1 MQLQT
6 ELSEDQLTKKAAWC
20 RAPLP
25 ILAVC
30 LAMFGAG
37 ALMAMRWQRKR
48 YLADE
53 DDSARQRLV
62 EFQDDGSED
71 PGAGI
76 DQMLDLHPDH
86 LEMPHEKPHAMP
98 HEKPPEH

>member
-1 MQLQT
+1 MQSQT
-6 ELSEDQLTKKAAWC
+6 ELSEDQLTKEPAWC
-20 RAPLP
+20 RMPLLIP
-25 ILAVC
+25 ALC
-30 LAMFGAG
+30 LALLGAG

-48 YLADE
+48 GLAAE

-86 LEMPHEKPHAMP
+86 LEMPHEKPHA
-98 HEKPPEH
+98 KPPTH

>member
-1 MQLQT
+1 MQSQT
-6 ELSEDQLTKKAAWC
+6 DLPEDQLTKKEASC
-20 RAPLP
+20 RTPLP

-48 YLADE
+48 DQADE
-53 DDSARQRLV
+53 DDRARQRLV

-86 LEMPHEKPHAMP
+86 LEMPHEKPPAH
-98 HEKPPEH
+98 

>member
-1 MQLQT
+1 MQSQT

-20 RAPLP
+20 RVPLLIP
-25 ILAVC
+25 AVC

-48 YLADE
+48 DPADE
-53 DDSARQRLV
+53 DESARQRLV

-76 DQMLDLHPDH
+76 DQILDPHPDH
-86 LEMPHEKPHAMP
+86 LEMPHAMP
-98 HEKPPEH
+98 HAKPPAH